1 MLNYNNMKISHNKK
15 EELARKARNRRLDRD
30 RARLL
35 KIKKDLIPINI
46 ILKNIEPLK
55 RSEDK

>member
-1 MLNYNNMKISHNKK
+1 MKNIHNKK
-15 EELARKARNRRLDRD
+15 QELARKARNRRFDRD

-35 KIKKDLIPINI
+35 KIKKDLVPINI

-55 RSEDK
+55 RSENK

>member
-1 MLNYNNMKISHNKK
+1 MKISHNKK